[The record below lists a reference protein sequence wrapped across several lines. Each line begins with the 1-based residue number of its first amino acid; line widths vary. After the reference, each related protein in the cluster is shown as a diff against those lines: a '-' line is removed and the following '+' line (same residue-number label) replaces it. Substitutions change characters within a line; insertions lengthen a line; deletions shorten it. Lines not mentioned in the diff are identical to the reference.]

1 MSEIQSMNHDG
12 LHRSLADKIL
22 VLGGKPGKDSGA
34 PVLRHIL
41 QDGVLA
47 VAAESGLSTEIVSE
61 QKPVVVVYVGIGA
74 KGHLRKH
81 LRRDFPCQSQGMAG
95 AEKQVFRVFNHL
107 AAVPA
112 VFADPLQGGGRVRLI
127 FLADREQAD
136 VNPVLLHFVNDLAA
150 PTFVEQQIDVG
161 VPVLQAG
168 DKPRG
173 EKIAHGGGAL
183 YVYLPGNLLQRG
195 GFLPAVHHLK
205 NDLYVPVNPLAI
217 GGELD
222 AAARPPQQLVPQLVL
237 QGVDHLTDRGLGG
250 VELVSR
256 FCEGAVLHYFIECDK
271 LFDAHSG
278 TSLFQA
284 APGPTVRSPRIWHP
298 PCRCRRAACLPES

>member
-1 MSEIQSMNHDG
+1 M
-12 LHRSLADKIL
+12 
-22 VLGGKPGKDSGA
+22 
-34 PVLRHIL
+34 
-41 QDGVLA
+41 
-47 VAAESGLSTEIVSE
+47 
-61 QKPVVVVYVGIGA
+61 
-74 KGHLRKH
+74 
-81 LRRDFPCQSQGMAG
+81 
-95 AEKQVFRVFNHL
+95 
-107 AAVPA
+107 
-112 VFADPLQGGGRVRLI
+112 
-127 FLADREQAD
+127 
-136 VNPVLLHFVNDLAA
+136 
-150 PTFVEQQIDVG
+150 
-161 VPVLQAG
+161 
-168 DKPRG
+168 
-173 EKIAHGGGAL
+173 
-183 YVYLPGNLLQRG
+183 
-195 GFLPAVHHLK
+195 
-205 NDLYVPVNPLAI
+205 AI